1 MRILMVL
8 FLAVIVLE
16 GAIRKWILPEF
27 ANQVFILKD
36 LTLAATFLAFALS
49 GRARLPRSETI
60 LLWGLWALYAIGM
73 VLLAGF
79 SLQSMIGLRYYL
91 APLPLL
97 LIVPALIRDVE
108 DLDRIARWAVW
119 VTFPIGALAVAQYYS
134 PIDSPLNTYA
144 WGNEDIAT
152 FGNEDD
158 GYLSDAPPRV
168 RVTATFSY
176 ISTYASFLSATWLL
190 AWLALLRARNRLERL
205 ASGAAVL
212 LIAVNMAMNGS
223 RALVAVA
230 LLSCIPLAWKLLRT
244 IGPIWGQ
251 IVVGV
256 GSIAALSASVAVFEP
271 FVLTAQRGDEA
282 EVITRIR
289 GMALTPIG
297 TFQAIGWVGGGIG
310 ATFGGGEQLGVGPAN
325 EGFDE
330 VHVDR
335 MGLEGGYLGYTLVLL
350 LKIVLVVQAFN
361 VYRRLRGHALQPWAL
376 TALMVQLSSHW
387 QIPFYN
393 AVAAAYYFGAIGL
406 MYWVD
411 NQWRA
416 SRRRRA
422 PPEVL
427 AGLPPW
433 RSPT

>member
-158 GYLSDAPPRV
+158 GYLSDAP
-168 RVTATFSY
+168 
-176 ISTYASFLSATWLL
+176 
-190 AWLALLRARNRLERL
+190 RACE
-205 ASGAAVL
+205 
-212 LIAVNMAMNGS
+212 
-223 RALVAVA
+223 
-230 LLSCIPLAWKLLRT
+230 
-244 IGPIWGQ
+244 
-251 IVVGV
+251 
-256 GSIAALSASVAVFEP
+256 
-271 FVLTAQRGDEA
+271 
-282 EVITRIR
+282 
-289 GMALTPIG
+289 
-297 TFQAIGWVGGGIG
+297 
-310 ATFGGGEQLGVGPAN
+310 
-325 EGFDE
+325 
-330 VHVDR
+330 
-335 MGLEGGYLGYTLVLL
+335 
-350 LKIVLVVQAFN
+350 
-361 VYRRLRGHALQPWAL
+361 
-376 TALMVQLSSHW
+376 
-387 QIPFYN
+387 
-393 AVAAAYYFGAIGL
+393 
-406 MYWVD
+406 
-411 NQWRA
+411 
-416 SRRRRA
+416 
-422 PPEVL
+422 
-427 AGLPPW
+427 
-433 RSPT
+433 